1 MSRAKML
8 VLALAVCVAG
18 ALPSQAA
25 EPAPL
30 AADVLAAPP
39 VESLFDLVAGD
50 QGQLPFTLL
59 EPAPDAGLPAFLNTR
74 GGGLDAACHGWVT
87 CPSPKVCGN
96 WSTYG
101 DCDSPCC
108 GYDSYCEGKG
118 LDATLQPRE
127 RFRICTL
134 GNGSSCTE
142 WQTYGFRLYCGC
154 GGGGGVPAC

>member
-1 MSRAKML
+1 MSRAKVL
-8 VLALAVCVAG
+8 LLALVVCLAG
-18 ALPSQAA
+18 TLPSQAA
-25 EPAPL
+25 EPGAPG
-30 AADVLAAPP
+30 AQVLAAQPLD
-39 VESLFDLVAGD
+39 SLFELISGRQSELSLTPID
-50 QGQLPFTLL
+50 QP
-59 EPAPDAGLPAFLNTR
+59 GLPLLLNDNR
-74 GGGLDAACHGWVT
+74 GGGPDSACHGWTT
-87 CPSPKVCGN
+87 CPSPKLCGA

-118 LDATLQPRE
+118 LDATVQPRE

-142 WQTYGFRLYCGC
+142 WQTWSFRLYCGC